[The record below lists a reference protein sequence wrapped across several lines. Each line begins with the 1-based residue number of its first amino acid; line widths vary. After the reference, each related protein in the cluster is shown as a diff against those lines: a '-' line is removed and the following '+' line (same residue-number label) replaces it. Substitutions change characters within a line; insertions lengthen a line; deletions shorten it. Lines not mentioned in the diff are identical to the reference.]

1 MDEFEKLKRRQ
12 QLKTGRKQGQQ
23 ARNSAK
29 RKPKKTDFQ
38 KDAETVSKF
47 AKAKQK
53 ARTETAKDKVNPMKG
68 QRHFMD
74 TSKYRQKANVKKM
87 YETGVDQT
95 TGRKLTTPSSSD
107 LMQRF
112 ENVPGALKQV
122 KEDFFKPTKRDFTK
136 FLKGGGISQRG
147 LGKAFMKGG
156 KVK

>member
-1 MDEFEKLKRRQ
+1 MDEFGRR
-12 QLKTGRKQGQQ
+12 LGKQ
-23 ARNSAK
+23 ARPKDQKTRRRGQEAK
-29 RKPKKTDFQ
+29 QKAKETDFQ
-38 KDAETVSKF
+38 KDAKTVAKF

-112 ENVPGALKQV
+112 ENFPGALKQV